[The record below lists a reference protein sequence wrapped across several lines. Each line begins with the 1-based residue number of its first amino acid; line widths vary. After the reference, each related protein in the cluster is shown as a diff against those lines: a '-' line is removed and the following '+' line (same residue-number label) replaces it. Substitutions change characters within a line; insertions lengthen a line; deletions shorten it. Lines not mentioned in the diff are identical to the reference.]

1 MRMAVA
7 GGTGWLGKLVVAK
20 ARAAGHEV
28 VVISRSNG
36 VDLLTGSGLDE
47 ALRGVDV
54 VIDVANKITLS
65 RRAAVEFFETTTR
78 NLLAAQE
85 RAGVQHYVV
94 VSIVGIDRVDSG
106 YYLGKR
112 RQEELALAGPIPVT
126 ILRATQF
133 YEFTEQVMAQV
144 PGPIKVV
151 PTMVTRAVAAED
163 VASELV
169 RLAEGP
175 AVQGYAT
182 ELAGPEVLR
191 MADMVRRIA
200 KGKVVLN
207 LPLPD
212 AASRSMARGGLLPT
226 GEFHQGGITFD
237 TWAATR

>member
-7 GGTGWLGKLVVAK
+7 GGTGWLGKLVVEK
-20 ARAAGHEV
+20 ARAQGHEV

-36 VDLLTGSGLDE
+36 VDLLTGAGLDE

-54 VIDVANKITLS
+54 VIDVANKVTLN
-65 RRAAVEFFETTTR
+65 RKVAIGFFETTTR

-85 RAGVQHYVV
+85 RAGVKHYVV
-94 VSIVGIDRVDSG
+94 VSVVGVDRVDSA
-106 YYLGKR
+106 YYAGKR

-133 YEFTEQVMAQV
+133 FEFTEQVMAQI
-144 PGPIKVV
+144 PGPVKLV
-151 PTMVTRAVAAED
+151 PTMVTRPVAAAD
-163 VASELV
+163 VAAELV

-175 AVQGYAT
+175 AQGRTT

-191 MADMVRRIA
+191 MGDMVKRVA
-200 KGKVVLN
+200 KGKLVLN
-207 LPLPD
+207 VPLPD

-226 GEFHQGGITFD
+226 GDYNQGRITFEQ
-237 TWAATR
+237 WAAAR